1 MAILLGSFTV
11 SFALVRHLRAFLA
24 IGLNEFD
31 AGVYFCLPC
40 GASIEVEKRESCM
53 PEKRIAL
60 VGAGA
65 NGAAIA
71 ADMTNAGFDVT
82 CVEQWPAHVEAIRER
97 GVEVRTPQGDSATTE
112 LRIHHLCEVAE
123 LRDPFDLVYVV
134 TKAYDARWHCELIE
148 PLLAPDGL
156 AVGVQN
162 GMTLDQMAA
171 VFGPERT
178 FGAVIEIAGNMWEPG
193 VVERQTPK
201 SGTWFA
207 LGPQSENSPFE
218 RAEEL
223 AEPLRSAGAVEVT
236 ANVRSAKWMKLV
248 ANAAEMV
255 PSAILGVPLVE
266 ALHVEGM
273 REVMDAA
280 GTEALDTALA
290 LGCEIVP
297 MFGQEGIE
305 ELPPERYAAA
315 LLDAVLAGWSLE
327 DTKVAVLQDWVK
339 GRRAEGE
346 EINGL
351 VVAEQ
356 DRLGGEAP
364 VNRRLV
370 EIARRIET
378 GELELS
384 LDNAKLLSNLPLGN

>member
-1 MAILLGSFTV
+1 MSG
-11 SFALVRHLRAFLA
+11 
-24 IGLNEFD
+24 
-31 AGVYFCLPC
+31 
-40 GASIEVEKRESCM
+40 
-53 PEKRIAL
+53 KRIAV

-71 ADMTNAGFDVT
+71 ADMATAGLDVT
-82 CVEQWPAHVEAIRER
+82 CIEQWPAHVEAIRAR
-97 GVEVRTPQGDSATTE
+97 GVEVRTPQGEATVTE

-123 LRDPFDLVYVV
+123 LRTPFDLIYVV
-134 TKAYDARWHCELIE
+134 TKAYDARWHCELAK

-156 AVGVQN
+156 AVGLQN
-162 GMTLDQMAA
+162 GMTLDAMAA

-193 VVERQTPK
+193 VVERQTPVD
-201 SGTWFA
+201 GTWFA
-207 LGPQSENSPFE
+207 LGPQSAGTPFE

-236 ANVRSAKWMKLV
+236 ADVRSAKWMKLV

-255 PSAILGVPLVE
+255 PSAILGVPLLE
-266 ALHVEGM
+266 ALRVEGM

-280 GTEALDTALA
+280 GTEALETALA

-327 DTKVAVLQDWVK
+327 DTKVAVLQDWLK

-351 VVAEQ
+351 VVAERE
-356 DRLGGEAP
+356 RLGGDAP
-364 VNRRLV
+364 VNRHLLEV
-370 EIARRIET
+370 ARRIEA
-378 GELELS
+378 GELEPS
-384 LDNAKLLSNLPLGN
+384 LDNAALLSNLPFEY

>member
-1 MAILLGSFTV
+1 
-11 SFALVRHLRAFLA
+11 
-24 IGLNEFD
+24 
-31 AGVYFCLPC
+31 
-40 GASIEVEKRESCM
+40 M
-53 PEKRIAL
+53 PEKRIAV
-60 VGAGA
+60 VGTGA

-82 CVEQWPAHVEAIRER
+82 CIEQWPAHVEAIRER
-97 GVEVRTPQGDSATTE
+97 GVEVRTPQGDSSITR

-134 TKAYDARWHCELIE
+134 TKAYDARWHSELIK
-148 PLLAPDGL
+148 PMLAPEGL

-162 GMTLDQMAA
+162 GMTLDEMAD
-171 VFGPERT
+171 VLGPERT
-178 FGAVIEIAGNMWEPG
+178 FGAVLEIAGNMFEPG

-207 LGPQSENSPFE
+207 LGPQSDASPFD

-236 ANVRSAKWMKLV
+236 ADVRSAKWMKLV

-280 GTEALDTALA
+280 GTEALETALA
-290 LGCEIVP
+290 LGCRIVP

-305 ELPPERYAAA
+305 DLPPERYAAA

-327 DTKVAVLQDWVK
+327 STRVAVLQDWIK
-339 GRRAEGE
+339 GRHAEGE

-356 DRLGGEAP
+356 ERLGGTAP
-364 VNRRLV
+364 VNQRLV
-370 EIARRIET
+370 EVARRVES
-378 GELELS
+378 GELELG
-384 LDNAKLLSNLPLGN
+384 LDNAQLLSNLPLGH